1 MLSEKIKRNLQLP
14 LLILVVLIIRS
25 IVASPYHV
33 PTPSMEPTIKVG
45 DRLLA
50 NKLAFGIRVP
60 FTNIKIVSWS
70 TPKRG
75 DIIVFRPP
83 SEEIKDD
90 YVKRVVA
97 IAGDTLEVRDNVLL
111 INGEPQQKQDFN
123 DKRQI
128 LEDIYD
134 QPEIKELYREDLS
147 GHEHWLIT
155 DIDSER
161 RSLLDNF
168 GPITI
173 PQESVFV
180 MGDNRDNS
188 QDSRVFGS
196 VPLKNVKGKAVFVLW
211 SKKSSSFELRGDRF
225 GYWYE

>member
-1 MLSEKIKRNLQLP
+1 MLSENIKRNLQLP
-14 LLILVVLIIRS
+14 LLILIVLIIRS

-50 NKLAFGIRVP
+50 NKLAFGVRIP
-60 FTNIKIVSWS
+60 FTSINILRWS
-70 TPKRG
+70 QPQRG

-83 SEEIKDD
+83 ADDINDD

-97 IAGDTLEVRDNVLL
+97 IAGDTLQVSDNILY
-111 INGEPQQKQDFN
+111 IN
-123 DKRQI
+123 DKPQEKIDYSDNRKI

-134 QPEIKELYREDLS
+134 QADIKELYRENLT
-147 GHEHWLIT
+147 GHEHWLMT
-155 DIDSER
+155 DIASER
-161 RSLLDNF
+161 RSLLNNF

-173 PQESVFV
+173 PEESVFV

-211 SKKSSSFELRGDRF
+211 SKKHSSFELRGDRF